1 MPSRLVS
8 VRAAACSGPRL
19 ALLTALIPILVAG
32 CSATK
37 PPHRI
42 DDACA
47 IFREKKDWYSDALE
61 ARKRWGISIP
71 IQLAFIRQESSF
83 DGDARPPRHMIL
95 GFIPGSRPSNAHGYA
110 QALESTWDEY
120 RKAVGARGAD
130 RDEFADAVDFIGWYN
145 ARTSKMCGIAKDDA
159 FRLYLAYH
167 EGPVGYRRGTHRN
180 KKWLLG
186 TAERVATRAA
196 RYDLQLS
203 RCEQELMPRRRG
215 WFF

>member
-1 MPSRLVS
+1 MWWWRLRRS
-8 VRAAACSGPRL
+8 AGCRAAACAAASVT
-19 ALLTALIPILVAG
+19 LLVGG

-37 PPHRI
+37 PPQRI

-47 IFREKKDWYSDALE
+47 IFREKKDWYSEAVE
-61 ARKRWGISIP
+61 ARKRWGIPIP

-83 DGDARPPRHMIL
+83 NGDARPPRRKIL

-110 QALESTWDEY
+110 QARESTWDEY

-145 ARTSKMCGIAKDDA
+145 ARTSKMCGIPKNDA
-159 FRLYLAYH
+159 YRLYLAYH
-167 EGPVGYRRGTHRN
+167 EGPKGYQRGSHRG
-180 KKWLLG
+180 KRWLLG
-186 TAERVATRAA
+186 TAERVKTRAE

-203 RCEQELMPRRRG
+203 RCEQELKPRRRG